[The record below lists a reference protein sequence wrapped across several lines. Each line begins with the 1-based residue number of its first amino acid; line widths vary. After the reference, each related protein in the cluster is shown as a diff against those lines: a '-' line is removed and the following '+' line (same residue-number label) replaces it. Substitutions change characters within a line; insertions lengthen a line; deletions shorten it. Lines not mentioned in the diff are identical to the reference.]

1 MQRTSFNF
9 IGFTQ
14 PYTAFPVI
22 EDASNNAKG
31 FTSRILWYF
40 PKPVFAT
47 LREPILTED
56 ECEIVT
62 SFKEKLGKSY
72 HFFLYQF
79 ILSVSTI
86 KFSDKLFLINLI
98 LTFVL
103 NTKK

>member
-47 LREPILTED
+47 LRESILNED
-56 ECEIVT
+56 ECEVVT

-72 HFFLYQF
+72 LFFLYHNV
-79 ILSVSTI
+79 IYLSSH
-86 KFSDKLFLINLI
+86 
-98 LTFVL
+98 
-103 NTKK
+103 